1 MKKILATILA
11 VAMLATTF
19 VGCGG
24 GETSKPGEG
33 NTNSSPDASQ
43 TGEPAEAPEITAC
56 IGPEPETLDP
66 ALNKSVDGA
75 CYAIH
80 AFEGIYKF
88 NDKNETVPG
97 QAEKVDVSEDG
108 LTWDITLRDDIKW
121 SDGKDVTVDDFIYSW
136 QRAASP
142 ETASD
147 YANLFDVIK
156 GGADVYQ
163 GKADPSTLGVTKVD
177 DKHMTIQLAA
187 PCPYFDKLL
196 AFPIYYPVRKDV
208 VDGNEGWTQDASTFI
223 GNGPMMLTDWSH
235 KESITYVKNP
245 YYYDADKVTNST
257 VKFILLEDDN
267 AKMAAY
273 DNGEL
278 DYVFQLPIDE
288 IDALKQREEFGT
300 INEIGTYYLA
310 FQTEKEPFNDPKVR
324 KALSLAIDRNY
335 IVEIVSKQG
344 EIPASAIVSAKV
356 SEGDKTF
363 REVGGDYYSVK
374 TEDYEKNVAEAKKLL
389 AEAGYPD
396 GKGFPTFEYTTN
408 TATLHLG
415 IAEALQNMWKEEL
428 GIECKIAQQEWNV
441 FLATRPAGTFEV
453 ARDGWI
459 ADYDDPLT
467 FLEIFKSDNGNNDCH
482 WKNADFDKLID
493 QAKAEPDA
501 TKRFEILHQAED
513 IWADQMPG
521 APIFYYADTFM
532 KKPNLQGYW
541 DSPLGYKFFMY
552 CTKTAE

>member
-11 VAMLATTF
+11 ATMLAATF
-19 VGCGG
+19 VGCGNG
-24 GETSKPGEG
+24 GDTGSQGG
-33 NTNSSPDASQ
+33 SSNPDASQ
-43 TGEPAEAPEITAC
+43 TENTTEAPEIAVC
-56 IGPEPETLDP
+56 VGPEPETLDP

-88 NDKNETVPG
+88 DNKGQTIPG

-108 LTWDITLRDDIKW
+108 LTWNIKLRDDIKW

-142 ETASD
+142 ATASD
-147 YANLFDVIK
+147 YANLFDVIE

-177 DKHMTIQLAA
+177 DKNMTIKLAA

-208 VDGNEGWTQDASTFI
+208 VDGNDGWTQDAATFI

-245 YYYDADKVTNST
+245 NYYDADKVTNST
-257 VKFILLEDDN
+257 LKFVLLEDDN

-288 IDALKQREEFGT
+288 IDALKTREDFGT
-300 INEIGTYYLA
+300 INEIGTYYVS

-335 IVEIVSKQG
+335 IVETVSKQG
-344 EIPASAIVSAKV
+344 ELPAGAIVAEKV
-356 SEGDKTF
+356 SEGDKSF

-374 TEDYEKNVAEAKKLL
+374 AEDYEKNVAEAKKLL
-389 AEAGYPD
+389 EEAGYPN
-396 GKGFPTFEYTTN
+396 GEGFPTFEYLTN
-408 TATLHLG
+408 TTTLHLG
-415 IAEALQNMWKEEL
+415 VAEALQNMWKEEL

-441 FLATRPAGTFEV
+441 FLATRTAGTFEV

-467 FLEIFKSDNGNNDCH
+467 FLEIFKSDNGNNNAH
-482 WKNADFDKLID
+482 WKNADFDKLVD
-493 QAKAEPDA
+493 QAKAEADP
-501 TKRFEILHQAED
+501 TKRFDIMHQAEN

-521 APIFYYADTFM
+521 APVFYYADTYM
-532 KKPNLQGYW
+532 KKPNLDGYW

-552 CTKTAE
+552 CTKSAE